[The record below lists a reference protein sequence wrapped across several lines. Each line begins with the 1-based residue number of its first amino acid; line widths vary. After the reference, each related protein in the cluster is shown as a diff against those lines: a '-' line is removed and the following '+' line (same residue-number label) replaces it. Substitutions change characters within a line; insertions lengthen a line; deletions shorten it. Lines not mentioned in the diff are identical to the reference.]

1 MKKTHQGFTLI
12 ELMIVVAI
20 IGILAAIAIPAYQQ
34 YTAKAKFSEVI
45 TATTALKTSIE
56 ICAQAAGGLAS
67 CGNEATDDPIP
78 KAAAASAANGQ
89 YVSAVAI
96 NANGDKITATAIN
109 NNGLGGETYILN
121 ASYNS
126 GAVHW
131 TLDSVNSS
139 CYEKGYCK

>member
-20 IGILAAIAIPAYQQ
+20 IGILATIAIPAYQQ

-45 TATTALKTSIE
+45 TATNAVKTSLE

-67 CGNEATDDPIP
+67 CGNESTDAPMP

-89 YVSAVAI
+89 YVSAVTISAD
-96 NANGDKITATAIN
+96 GDKITATAIN
-109 NNGLGGETYILN
+109 NNGLDGESYILN

-131 TLDSVNSS
+131 VLDSVNST
-139 CYEKGYCK
+139 CYAKGYCK